1 MLEFYQF
8 CRTRAAVASFI
19 IVLEVNLAVIHF
31 RKLRISRSLCLGV
44 SNLLS
49 QNRSGHKKLVKA

>member
-31 RKLRISRSLCLGV
+31 QQKRTQKASES
-44 SNLLS
+44 
-49 QNRSGHKKLVKA
+49 VKAILSA